1 MGYMPKGVDTSN
13 TGLLKATQTMGVT
26 AVADAIGHTDI
37 FGNKGRAAEARDKN
51 KAGEQRVTEKA
62 AADAADISSIDTK
75 QKAAAKDVAAN
86 NAATSTG
93 LGKQADAATAAKNAL
108 TTALAKDDP
117 VALAKQLSKD
127 ADELAAKKSAFADE
141 KLTHAEKLT
150 GLYSQLH
157 TSYDDLGKKYA
168 DAVTGLSDMEK
179 QQYRG
184 TAQVDFNAM
193 SSVGAQ
199 GNDAAMRGSGR
210 PVTGQMAA
218 VLSAQSAQGAASAY
232 ASAIQNMQNLDTQ
245 RRQMQQSIVT
255 DTFNAQRGNVQ
266 TAGALMSTQIGF
278 QDQALTDK
286 SNYLQQAFDSKST
299 LQTRALETDI
309 GKNLSQYGAEMG
321 NIGFQ
326 SNIVNQQ
333 GVLAND
339 TTASNLNAET
349 YAETSGISLRNGVY
363 QNTNAQ
369 EATAAARTGAAFGK
383 DMAVAGL
390 GFSAGSSAA
399 SIYGA
404 SAGREAAAAG
414 ATKTKT
420 N

>member
-1 MGYMPKGVDTSN
+1 MGYMPKGVDMSN
-13 TGLLKATQTMGVT
+13 TGLLKATQSMGVT
-26 AVADAIGHTDI
+26 AVADAIGHTDP

-62 AADAADISSIDTK
+62 VADAADISSIDTK

-93 LGKQADAATAAKNAL
+93 LGKQADAAAKAL
-108 TTALAKDDP
+108 DDMTKALAKDDP
-117 VALAKQLSKD
+117 VKLAKQLSDQQDEVTKAKTQL
-127 ADELAAKKSAFADE
+127 ADDQLKSAA
-141 KLTHAEKLT
+141 KLT
-150 GLYSQLH
+150 GLYQQLH
-157 TSYDDLGKKYA
+157 TSYDDIGKKYA

-179 QQYRG
+179 TQYRG
-184 TAQVDFNAM
+184 TAQADFNAM
-193 SSVGAQ
+193 SAVGAQ
-199 GNDAAMRGSGR
+199 GANAAIRGSGQ
-210 PVTGQMAA
+210 PVSGNMAA
-218 VLSAQSAQGAASAY
+218 VLSAQSQQGAATAY

-255 DTFNAQRGNVQ
+255 DTFNAQRGNVDS
-266 TAGALMSTQIGF
+266 AGRLMSQQIGF
-278 QDQALTDK
+278 EGQAREDQAG
-286 SNYLQQAFDSKST
+286 YLQVGQDAKSG

-309 GKNLSQYGAEMG
+309 NKNLSQYGAAMAG
-321 NIGFQ
+321 AGFQ

-363 QNTNAQ
+363 QNRNAQ
-369 EATAAARTGAAFGK
+369 ESTAEARTGAAFGK

-404 SAGREAAAAG
+404 SSGAPAAKTTT
-414 ATKTKT
+414 TK
-420 N
+420 